1 MNRPPPLLVVLITL
15 AGLGLALFVVQDMG
29 RGGVGLAHYMAGAII
44 ALVGAGFA
52 MMKGKR

>member
-1 MNRPPPLLVVLITL
+1 MNRLPPLLVVLITL
-15 AGLGLALFVVQDMG
+15 SGLGLALFVVLGMG
-29 RGGVGLAHYMAGAII
+29 RGGVGLAHYMGGAII

>member
-15 AGLGLALFVVQDMG
+15 AGLGLALFVVLDMG

>member
-1 MNRPPPLLVVLITL
+1 MNRLPPLLVVLITL
-15 AGLGLALFVVQDMG
+15 AGLGLALFLVLSMG

-44 ALVGAGFA
+44 VLVGAGFT